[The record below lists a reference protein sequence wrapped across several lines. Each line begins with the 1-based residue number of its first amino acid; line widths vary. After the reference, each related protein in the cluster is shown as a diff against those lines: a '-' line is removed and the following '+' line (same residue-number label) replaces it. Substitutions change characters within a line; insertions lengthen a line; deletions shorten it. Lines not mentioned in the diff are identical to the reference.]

1 MGRRHNRP
9 DSSLFHACVAPDQ
22 HKLVEQTIPAAVLV
36 DEEMKMHK
44 EKEDGEVVT
53 HMSTTEA
60 RSGSP
65 TRMTRNILTV
75 SLVLIVL
82 ALVIALGFGFFETG
96 QTGADDV
103 NTDNMAVS
111 NAN

>member
-1 MGRRHNRP
+1 
-9 DSSLFHACVAPDQ
+9 
-22 HKLVEQTIPAAVLV
+22 
-36 DEEMKMHK
+36 MHK
-44 EKEDGEVVT
+44 ENEDGEVVT
-53 HMSTTEA
+53 HMSTIEA

-65 TRMTRNILTV
+65 TRMTRNILIA

-96 QTGADDV
+96 QTGADNV